1 MSTPGA
7 VNDLT
12 RSRVWLASILNE
24 NSLECYLVIIS
35 TGECYLV
42 IISTGECYL
51 VIISTGECYLVI
63 ISTGECYLVIISTG
77 ECYLVIISTGECYLF
92 TENIQT
98 AHPGLV
104 ATIATNQHTYFGL
117 VTMLD
122 CTQSLRTEI
131 AEQVLQ
137 T

>member
-35 TGECYLV
+35 TGECNLV

-51 VIISTGECYLVI
+51 V
-63 ISTGECYLVIISTG
+63 
-77 ECYLVIISTGECYLF
+77 
-92 TENIQT
+92 TENVQT

-122 CTQSLRTEI
+122 CTQFLRTEI

>member
-35 TGECYLV
+35 TGECNLVIISTGEWYFVIISTGECHLV

-51 VIISTGECYLVI
+51 V
-63 ISTGECYLVIISTG
+63 
-77 ECYLVIISTGECYLF
+77 
-92 TENIQT
+92 TENVQT

-117 VTMLD
+117 VTMFD
-122 CTQSLRTEI
+122 CTQFLRTEI
-131 AEQVLQ
+131 TEQVLQ